1 MNKNIKILIFITV
14 FIFISTYSP
23 TPKNKKRSL
32 IFPIKII
39 LIENTNIIDQK
50 KLIDELDYLRG
61 QSLFFVDKSWISN
74 TMNKFDF
81 ISTIQVKKI
90 YPDKFKVIIK
100 EKKPIAI
107 FVDGKQKKYISNKGK
122 FINFI
127 YNHEFTSL
135 PHVFGKVSNFIDL
148 YHSLENLN
156 FPIEEIKD
164 FYFFNIGRW
173 DIVLKNEKIIKL
185 PIKNYSKIL
194 SEFIL
199 LNKKNTF
206 DEYQIID
213 YRIEDQLI
221 LN

>member
-81 ISTIQVKKI
+81 IDFMHNSS
-90 YPDKFKVIIK
+90 
-100 EKKPIAI
+100 
-107 FVDGKQKKYISNKGK
+107 IS
-122 FINFI
+122 
-127 YNHEFTSL
+127 S
-135 PHVFGKVSNFIDL
+135 
-148 YHSLENLN
+148 
-156 FPIEEIKD
+156 
-164 FYFFNIGRW
+164 
-173 DIVLKNEKIIKL
+173 VLAKII
-185 PIKNYSKIL
+185 
-194 SEFIL
+194 F
-199 LNKKNTF
+199 
-206 DEYQIID
+206 
-213 YRIEDQLI
+213 
-221 LN
+221 